1 MKVTETVKALAEP
14 VIEGLQAGIELI
26 EVEYVKEGADWYL
39 RLYIDKAGGVT
50 LDDCQLV
57 SEALNDLL
65 DEADPIKGKYIF
77 EVSSPGIDRPLKTDR
92 DFVRYQGEE
101 IEIHLYAPVEN
112 NKIFTGTL
120 IGRENGEILLN
131 QNGTERRFAEKDV
144 SLVKRTIHWNETNGG
159 RNKE

>member
-1 MKVTETVKALAEP
+1 MKVTETVRQLAEP

-39 RLYIDKAGGVT
+39 RLYIDKTGGVT

-65 DEADPIKGKYIF
+65 DEADPVKGKYIF

-92 DFVRYQGEE
+92 DFARYQGED

-112 NKIFTGTL
+112 SKIFTGTL
-120 IGRENGEILLN
+120 IGRENGEILMD

-144 SLVKRTIHWNETNGG
+144 SLVKRTINWNETNGG